1 MARVGILGGT
11 FNPPHAG
18 HVALARAAADAL
30 GLDGVLWMPVAQQPL
45 KTIAGD
51 PGADVR
57 LELTRLAAREDPR
70 FQASDLEVRRG
81 GPSYAV
87 DTLRALHEAH
97 PEDELTFIAGADA
110 ALGLP
115 DWREPAE
122 VLELARVA
130 VAGREGSSGQDVR
143 SAVRS
148 VAGAQ
153 DRVEFFDMPPVP
165 VSSTRVRAAVAAGQ
179 SLDGLVPPAVAEAI
193 AERGLYREAVSA

>member
-1 MARVGILGGT
+1 LARVGILGGT

-45 KTIAGD
+45 KAIAGD
-51 PGADVR
+51 PGAEVR
-57 LELTRLAAREDPR
+57 LELTRLATREDPR
-70 FQASDLEVRRG
+70 FQASDLEIRRG

-110 ALGLP
+110 AQGLP
-115 DWREPAE
+115 GWRDPAE
-122 VLELARVA
+122 VLALARLA
-130 VAGREGSSGQDVR
+130 VAGREGASGEDVR
-143 SAVRS
+143 SAIRS
-148 VAGAQ
+148 VSGAE
-153 DRVEFFDMPPVP
+153 DRVEFFDMTPVP
-165 VSSTRVRAAVAAGQ
+165 VSSTRVRAAAAAGE